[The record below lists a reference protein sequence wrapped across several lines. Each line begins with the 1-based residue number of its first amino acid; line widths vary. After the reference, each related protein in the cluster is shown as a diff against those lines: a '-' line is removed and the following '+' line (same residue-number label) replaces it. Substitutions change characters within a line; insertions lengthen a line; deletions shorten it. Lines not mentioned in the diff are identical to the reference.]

1 MALWETD
8 HFASSSIL
16 CHPEGHAALA
26 AARRGTR
33 LTNDQYRIAA
43 GDFDSTLGELHL
55 LGVDLALTR
64 HAGQLAVDLGLRG
77 YDAVHLASA
86 LAIGADA
93 VVTWDNDL
101 GEAARRSGLGTA
113 PAGEAV

>member
-1 MALWETD
+1 MWVTG

-16 CHPEGHAALA
+16 CYAEGHAALA
-26 AARRGTR
+26 AAHRCRR
-33 LTNDQYRIAA
+33 LTSDQHRTAA
-43 GDFDSTLGELHL
+43 GDFDSALGELHL

-64 HAGQLAVDLGLRG
+64 HAGRLAVELGLRG

-93 VVTWDNDL
+93 VVTWDKNL
-101 GEAARRSGLGTA
+101 AGGARRSGLGVA
-113 PAGEAV
+113 PADDAV

>member
-1 MALWETD
+1 LWETD

-16 CHPEGHAALA
+16 CYPEGHAALA
-26 AARRGTR
+26 AARRGRR
-33 LTNDQYRIAA
+33 LTSDQYRTAA
-43 GDFDSTLGELHL
+43 GDFDSLLGELHL

-64 HAGQLAVDLGLRG
+64 HAGRLAVDGLRG

-93 VVTWDNDL
+93 VVTWDNNL
-101 GEAARRSGLGTA
+101 GRGAQRSGLGVA
-113 PAGEAV
+113 PADEPG